1 MCGRGNTTT
10 YTYDASNRLTGYQYY
25 KMNIWSGYEDELT
38 ATYTYDPLGKRKTFF
53 SDETTTNFY
62 WDGDNIV
69 REKGPGTTTY
79 YRGKDSI
86 IAQIKDGTKNYYIY
100 DGHGDTIALLD
111 SNGFLTVQEK
121 TYTAFG
127 NTIEGTLSTPF
138 QYNGQYYDS
147 YSGLYYLRNRYYD
160 PSTGRF
166 LTEDPAKDGLNWY
179 IYCMNDPVNFVDPWG
194 LMPRADQTVNIMGR
208 FVTPQASLYAKKY
221 SEEMQNLVN
230 NNLGNLSDPEYL
242 KAFDEINAKLDDIF
256 AQDDRGE
263 VSGTVL
269 DVPVYNQLNTN
280 VGDENNLC
288 WATCAA
294 MIISYQ
300 LGDQIDRTLEIAA
313 KVASSNNIED
323 YNVAREWV
331 STATLGMGSTKG
343 QEEHTG
349 AIPLTAINAGIDAKT
364 PVALL
369 YSGVVEFG
377 EGRRYSGHYCLAV
390 GYAKAKGHNAVYL
403 INDPFGGVQRL
414 QTEQEVRIL
423 LDGRKLNSYAK

>member
-230 NNLGNLSDPEYL
+230 NNLGVNVKMKMYKNADSKCTIMAKYFQIKYNLS
-242 KAFDEINAKLDDIF
+242 
-256 AQDDRGE
+256 
-263 VSGTVL
+263 
-269 DVPVYNQLNTN
+269 
-280 VGDENNLC
+280 
-288 WATCAA
+288 
-294 MIISYQ
+294 
-300 LGDQIDRTLEIAA
+300 
-313 KVASSNNIED
+313 
-323 YNVAREWV
+323 
-331 STATLGMGSTKG
+331 GS
-343 QEEHTG
+343 
-349 AIPLTAINAGIDAKT
+349 D
-364 PVALL
+364 
-369 YSGVVEFG
+369 
-377 EGRRYSGHYCLAV
+377 
-390 GYAKAKGHNAVYL
+390 
-403 INDPFGGVQRL
+403 
-414 QTEQEVRIL
+414 
-423 LDGRKLNSYAK
+423 